1 MAFIEHEFNLTIRD
15 IDKDTNLTNK
25 AILAF
30 FEDMGG
36 YHSDLAGFYYTGRLR
51 F

>member
-15 IDKDTNLTNK
+15 IDKNTNITNK
-25 AILAF
+25 AILYF

-36 YHSDLAGFYYTGRLR
+36 LH
-51 F
+51 